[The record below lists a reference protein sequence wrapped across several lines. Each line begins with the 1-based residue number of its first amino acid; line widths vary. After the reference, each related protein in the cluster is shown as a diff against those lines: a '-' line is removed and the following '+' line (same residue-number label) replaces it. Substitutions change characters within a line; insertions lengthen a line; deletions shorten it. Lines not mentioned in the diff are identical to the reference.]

1 MEGSERV
8 YEDKDA
14 ARNLERILKI
24 ELPAVICLGQTTMM
38 LRDLLKLGL
47 GSIIELGV
55 TADDPVSLMVNNHVI
70 ARGEVVVVDGN
81 YGIKITEI
89 ESAAERIRRL
99 GNANA

>member
-1 MEGSERV
+1 MEGSERT
-8 YEDKDA
+8 EKEA

-38 LRDLLKLGL
+38 LRDLLKLSL

-99 GNANA
+99 GSANA